1 MLDRLVAVD
10 GIVPPMRPPHSSE
23 NERDVVS
30 DDGGPIEHDLIK
42 SALLVNIV
50 VASVAIVAADNPKSG
65 ETIVVTYAGA
75 G

>member
-1 MLDRLVAVD
+1 
-10 GIVPPMRPPHSSE
+10 
-23 NERDVVS
+23 VVS
-30 DDGGPIEHDLIK
+30 DDRGPIEHDLIK

-50 VASVAIVAADNPKSG
+50 VASVAIVAVDNPKSG